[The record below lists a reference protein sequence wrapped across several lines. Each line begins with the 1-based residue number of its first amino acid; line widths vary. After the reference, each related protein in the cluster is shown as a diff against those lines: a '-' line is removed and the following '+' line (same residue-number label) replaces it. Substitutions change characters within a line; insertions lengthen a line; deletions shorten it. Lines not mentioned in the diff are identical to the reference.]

1 MLSNN
6 ASDVFQDTMEVYK
19 YQIRPVDWV
28 GWNMVSVSYDQ
39 FEALKL
45 SRGCFTQTG
54 ALTSTGA
61 EVHRAFLR
69 IESLLLED
77 AGPYRCRVDFKQA
90 PTRNVKFR
98 LDLIGDLPT

>member
-1 MLSNN
+1 MKPCCN
-6 ASDVFQDTMEVYK
+6 
-19 YQIRPVDWV
+19 
-28 GWNMVSVSYDQ
+28 
-39 FEALKL
+39 
-45 SRGCFTQTG
+45 FTQTG
-54 ALTSTGA
+54 ALTNTGA

-98 LDLIGDLPT
+98 LELIGEFLSLITLSTTTIYV